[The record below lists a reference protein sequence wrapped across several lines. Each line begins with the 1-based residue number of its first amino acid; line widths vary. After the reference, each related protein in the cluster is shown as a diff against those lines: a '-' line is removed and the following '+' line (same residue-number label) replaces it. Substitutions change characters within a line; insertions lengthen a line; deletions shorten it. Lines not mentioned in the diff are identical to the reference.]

1 MKCTK
6 SEASA
11 IVAGKEIHA
20 GIVFGKKLYL
30 YVSDVAGSCRSFLD
44 CSVLVRVLAGDTVD
58 KVRHL
63 IKSVAISKSAGT
75 GVKYTKSKKDYRK
88 RSAKEYSFPISIKL
102 CYRYSNQKV
111 WKI

>member
-11 IVAGKEIHA
+11 IVAGKKFHA

-75 GVKYTKSKKDYRK
+75 GVKYTKSKKIIENAAQK
-88 RSAKEYSFPISIKL
+88 NIPFSF
-102 CYRYSNQKV
+102 Q
-111 WKI
+111 